1 MKRTLLIIF
10 VIWFGI
16 GARTGVLAEQG
27 VVPRSQPQASPKQSN
42 NPTDTPQEPKKEE
55 AGKPQRDI
63 ELNALLMQS
72 TFMLV
77 GQSKKP
83 GKLSF
88 ATGFIIGRPL
98 KKKPE
103 SSRFVLVTAAHV
115 FEGFQGQKATIVLRK
130 QKEDGSYEKV
140 PFEFQILDVSNKPL
154 WVRHPDKDID
164 VAAIYISLPSEVKF
178 SLLPTQ
184 LLGDDAVLEK
194 FEIHPGDELLCL
206 GFPLGVQS
214 PLGGF
219 PILRSGK
226 IASYPLIPAKK
237 IKKFYFD
244 FQIYDGNS
252 GGPVYFIQAGRYYD
266 GSHHLGE
273 TIHFIVGLVS
283 AQTGATLYNNQPVY
297 LAEIVPGQFILE
309 TVKLL
314 PEQEN

>member
-1 MKRTLLIIF
+1 MKRILVVTL
-10 VIWFGI
+10 VIWFGF
-16 GARTGVLAEQG
+16 GPRVGVWAEQG
-27 VVPRSQPQASPKQSN
+27 NEPQPQASSQQPN
-42 NPTDTPQEPKKEE
+42 NPTGAPQQPRKEE

-63 ELNALLMQS
+63 ELNTLLMQS

-77 GQSKKP
+77 GQSKEL
-83 GKLSF
+83 GKVPF

-103 SSRFVLVTAAHV
+103 VFRFVLVTAAHV
-115 FEGFQGQKATIVLRK
+115 FEAFQGQKAVIILRK
-130 QKEDGSYEKV
+130 QKEDGAYEKV

-154 WVRHPDKDID
+154 WVRHPDKEVD
-164 VAAIYISLPSEVKF
+164 VAAMYISLPSEVKF
-178 SLLPTQ
+178 SLIPTQ
-184 LLGDDAVLEK
+184 LLGDDAGLEK

-273 TIHFIVGLVS
+273 TIHFIIGLVS
-283 AQTGATLYNNQPVY
+283 AKMEATLYNNQPVY
-297 LAEIVPGQFILE
+297 LAEIVPAQFILE
-309 TVKLL
+309 TVNLL
-314 PEQEN
+314 PEQED